1 MGRTYGARMNGLC
14 RESERR
20 VNWAGQAIELGG

>member
-1 MGRTYGARMNGLC
+1 MGRTYGVSMNGLC

-20 VNWAGQAIELGG
+20 VNWPRQAIELGG